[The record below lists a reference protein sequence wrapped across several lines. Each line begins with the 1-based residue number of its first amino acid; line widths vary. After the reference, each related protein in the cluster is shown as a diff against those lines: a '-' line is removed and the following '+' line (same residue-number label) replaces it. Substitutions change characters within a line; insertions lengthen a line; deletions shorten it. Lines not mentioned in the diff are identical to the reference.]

1 MPVTGRGLARTGQR
15 REPVSA
21 ERRGAVVELSVRLQ
35 TWTGGRVSRMR
46 LALQIGDVDG
56 WMDGKAGM
64 SE

>member
-35 TWTGGRVSRMR
+35 TWTGGRVGRVR
-46 LALQIGDVDG
+46 LALQIGDVD
-56 WMDGKAGM
+56 
-64 SE
+64 